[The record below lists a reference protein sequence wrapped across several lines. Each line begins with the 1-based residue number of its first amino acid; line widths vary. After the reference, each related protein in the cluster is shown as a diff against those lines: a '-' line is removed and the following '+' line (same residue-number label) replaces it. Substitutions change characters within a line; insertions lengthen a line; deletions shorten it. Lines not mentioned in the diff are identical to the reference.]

1 MGDSSNLF
9 FTSFMDGMDRKI
21 ENKGK
26 WKKKYTWISIIS
38 VILLFAIYNIVFGD
52 KSSKL
57 NVETEKLAIEEV
69 KSDIFQDYIAVIGTV
84 EPIRTV
90 YIDAMEGG
98 RVDAL
103 YLDEG
108 TMVKK
113 GDLIMKL
120 SNSNLLLDILNRE
133 AGLAE
138 QENLLRTN
146 RLNMEQNKLNL
157 ESQLLE
163 LNYQLKKLERSF
175 HNNEILVKDKLISR
189 EDFDQS
195 KELYEYS
202 LNKKNLL
209 IKTQKQDS
217 MFRSVAIKQLEAS
230 VSRMQENIVLIK
242 DKFQSLNVTAPV
254 DGQLAIIMPEIGE
267 SMSPGQRL
275 AQINVLD
282 AYKMKVEIDEHYIA
296 RIVKDL
302 KGDFEFDNK
311 DYNLR
316 LTKIYPEVKNGRFS
330 VDMEF
335 NGKTPDQIRIG
346 QTARI
351 RLELGESKQAILIP
365 RGGFYQ
371 STGGQW
377 VYVLNKD
384 GDIATRRNI
393 HIGRQNPRFYE
404 VLDGLEPGEKVIV
417 SNYDTYGD
425 ADKLVLKH
433 EK

>member
-1 MGDSSNLF
+1 
-9 FTSFMDGMDRKI
+9 MDRKI
-21 ENKGK
+21 EKKHK
-26 WKKKYTWISIIS
+26 WTKKYTWILVIS
-38 VILLFAIYNIVFGD
+38 LVLLFAVYNIVFGD

-57 NVETEKLAIEEV
+57 NVESDKLAIEEV

-84 EPIRTV
+84 EPIRII

-113 GDLIMKL
+113 GDPILKL

-138 QENLLRTN
+138 QENLLRSN
-146 RLNMEQNKLNL
+146 RLSMEQNKLDL
-157 ESQLLE
+157 ESKLLE
-163 LNYQLKKLERSF
+163 LNYQLKKLERSYK
-175 HNNEILVKDKLISR
+175 NNEILIKDKLISR
-189 EDFDQS
+189 EDYDQA
-195 KELYEYS
+195 KEQFEYS
-202 LNKKNLL
+202 ISKKTLL
-209 IKTQKQDS
+209 LKTQKQDS
-217 MFRSVAIKQLEAS
+217 AFRSVAIKQLEAS

-242 DKFQSLNVTAPV
+242 EKFQSLNVTAPV
-254 DGQLAIIMPEIGE
+254 DGQLALVLPEIGE
-267 SMSPGQRL
+267 SMAAGQRL

-296 RIVKDL
+296 RIVKNL
-302 KGDFEFDNK
+302 KGDFEFDNRNFSLK
-311 DYNLR
+311 

-335 NGKTPDQIRIG
+335 IGKTPEQIRIG

-351 RLELGESKQAILIP
+351 RLELGESKQALLIP

-377 VYVLNKD
+377 VYVVSKD
-384 GDIATRRNI
+384 GKVASKRNI

-417 SNYDTYGD
+417 SSYDTYGT

>member
-1 MGDSSNLF
+1 
-9 FTSFMDGMDRKI
+9 MDGMDRKI
-21 ENKGK
+21 EKKGK
-26 WKKKYTWISIIS
+26 WNKKYTWISIFS
-38 VILLFAIYNIVFGD
+38 AILLFTIYNIVFGD
-52 KSSKL
+52 KSSRL

-84 EPIRTV
+84 EPIRTI

-138 QENLLRTN
+138 QENLLRSN

-163 LNYQLKKLERSF
+163 LNYQLKKLERAYR
-175 HNNEILVKDKLISR
+175 NNEILIKDKLISR
-189 EDFDQS
+189 EDYDQA
-195 KELYEYS
+195 KDQYEYS
-202 LNKKNLL
+202 ITKKNLL

-217 MFRSVAIKQLEAS
+217 IFRSVAIKQLEAS
-230 VSRMQENIVLIK
+230 VERMQENIVLIK

-254 DGQLAIIMPEIGE
+254 DGQLAIITPEIGE
-267 SMSPGQRL
+267 SMAPGQRL

-296 RIVKDL
+296 RIVKEL
-302 KGDFEFDNK
+302 KGEFEFDSK
-311 DYNLR
+311 SYNLK

-335 NGKTPDQIRIG
+335 NGKTPEQIRIG

-377 VYVLNKD
+377 LYVVNKD
-384 GDIATRRNI
+384 GTMATRRAI
-393 HIGRQNPRFYE
+393 HIGRQNPKYYE
-404 VLDGLEPGEKVIV
+404 VLEGLEAGEKVIV
-417 SNYDTYGD
+417 SSYDTYGD